1 MNATRRPLRM
11 VLSFPICVYVSDAID
26 FQIANR
32 FHTQVGRVDE
42 WRIRDC
48 ASVPVGIC

>member
-1 MNATRRPLRM
+1 MNATGQSLRM
-11 VLSFPICVYVSDAID
+11 VLSFPICDYLSDAID
-26 FQIANR
+26 FQDANP

-42 WRIRDC
+42 RRIRDC